1 MVNLILMIIGL
12 SGFAGAGKDTVADI
26 LVTKHGYQRFAF
38 ADKIKQSLYDM
49 NPLVVSGHATRLIE
63 VVNDIGWDR
72 AKREYPEIRRLLQEY
87 GISGRKHFGKLHWVS
102 LVLGQFPMESDVVI
116 TDVRFENE
124 AEHIKF
130 RDTGRMWRIN
140 RLDRPVLAVDNF
152 KHISEHALD
161 NYNFDY
167 VINNNG
173 TIEELE
179 TQVNLALQL
188 SVKSYV
194 DQINRF

>member
-1 MVNLILMIIGL
+1 
-12 SGFAGAGKDTVADI
+12 
-26 LVTKHGYQRFAF
+26 
-38 ADKIKQSLYDM
+38 
-49 NPLVVSGHATRLIE
+49 
-63 VVNDIGWDR
+63 
-72 AKREYPEIRRLLQEY
+72 
-87 GISGRKHFGKLHWVS
+87 
-102 LVLGQFPMESDVVI
+102 
-116 TDVRFENE
+116 
-124 AEHIKF
+124 
-130 RDTGRMWRIN
+130 MWRIN
-140 RLDRPVLAVDNF
+140 RLDRPILALDNF

-179 TQVNLALQL
+179 TQINLALES